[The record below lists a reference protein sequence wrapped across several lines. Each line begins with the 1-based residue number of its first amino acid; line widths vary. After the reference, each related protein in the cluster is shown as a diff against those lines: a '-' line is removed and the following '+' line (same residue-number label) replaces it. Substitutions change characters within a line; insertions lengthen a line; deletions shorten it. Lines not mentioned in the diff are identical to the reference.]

1 MKKISKNLIG
11 NSENCLTSEL
21 GSKYGISRAA
31 VYSKLKLL
39 GIKPYKQS
47 GRLYITSEQVQLM
60 DDFDEHLKSGGKT
73 REFVQQKIASGEVIT
88 VEESVETAL
97 IVQEPDQTNAIAT
110 GQNQNYSP
118 VTVSEG
124 AISPHS
130 SAQGQTQHLQKQKKR
145 PVSGTDSQ
153 KVNKVAQKCTLGTLV
168 EEELLTLYY
177 EATEKFT
184 LLGLKEKLEAH
195 RAACTEVRKK
205 AFAKSY
211 DVNVFLSMALEEPLK
226 KARNNGLI
234 S

>member
-39 GIKPYKQS
+39 GIKPYKQF
-47 GRLYITSEQVQLM
+47 GRSYITSEQVQLM

-73 REFVQQKIASGEVIT
+73 REFVQQKIASAQMIP

-110 GQNQNYSP
+110 GQNQDYSP

-130 SAQGQTQHLQKQKKR
+130 SAQEKIQHLQKQKKR
-145 PVSGTDSQ
+145 LVDTDIQ
-153 KVNKVAQKCTLGTLV
+153 KVDQVAQKRALGTLV

-177 EATEKFT
+177 EATEEFT
-184 LLGLKEKLEAH
+184 LPGLKEKLEAH
-195 RAACTEVRKK
+195 RAACREVRRKV
-205 AFAKSY
+205 FAKRY

-234 S
+234 R